1 MANRYADRPYK
12 VGKGKP
18 PVESQFKHGQKP
30 PKKAGRPPGAKAKK
44 PLRKFLDEQIPVP
57 DKNGKIMM
65 MTLEEAMDKR
75 LIHKAVQDGD
85 LRAIALVKK
94 LIAELEKVEA
104 GQPLSADE
112 IIRQR
117 EEERERERL
126 AEQLRRA
133 WVDMLNFAAMLK
145 KLGLLEY
152 KNGQPYVPAWAIEAA
167 KIERAARRKRMS
179 GPLAPPD

>member
-30 PKKAGRPPGAKAKK
+30 PKKAGRPPGAKAKNS
-44 PLRKFLDEQIPVP
+44 LRKILDERVPVP
-57 DKNGKIMM
+57 GKNGNIIM

-117 EEERERERL
+117 DEEREK
-126 AEQLRRA
+126 Q
-133 WVDMLNFAAMLK
+133 VHAANIRQGIIDHLQVIASMK
-145 KLGLLEY
+145 KLGVIEFV
-152 KNGQPYVPAWAIEAA
+152 NGHECITKWILDEIGAR
-167 KIERAARRKRMS
+167 RAAQKAALKGINS
-179 GPLAPPD
+179 